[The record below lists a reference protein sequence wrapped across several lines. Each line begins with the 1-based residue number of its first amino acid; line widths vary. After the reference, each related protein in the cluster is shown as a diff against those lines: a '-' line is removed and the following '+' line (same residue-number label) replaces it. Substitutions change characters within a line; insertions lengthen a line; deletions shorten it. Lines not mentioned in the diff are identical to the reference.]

1 MRQVA
6 RMKVLVIILKVK
18 IKRILVR
25 VIKKNLQIQLHS
37 SV

>member
-18 IKRILVR
+18 IKRIPVK
-25 VIKKNLQIQLHS
+25 VMKKNLQIQLHS